1 METFKYGDVEL
12 EYLKK
17 RDKKLAL
24 LIEQIGMI
32 ERKVTPDL
40 FTALISSV
48 VSQQISTKAA
58 ATVWNRM
65 NQRFG
70 EITPQVI
77 ANSTVEEIQQCGL
90 STRKANYIK
99 GIGDAVINEELQLAD
114 FPNLTDQEVIEQLSS
129 LHGIGVWTAEMLL
142 IFSMQRSDI
151 VSWGDLGIRRGI
163 MRLYGLEDLTKEQFN
178 KYKKRYS
185 PYGSV
190 ASLYIWELGNNK

>member
-1 METFKYGDVEL
+1 METFKYDDVEL

-17 RDKKLAL
+17 KDKKLAL
-24 LIEQIGMI
+24 LIEQVGMI

-58 ATVWNRM
+58 ATVWSRI

-70 EITPQVI
+70 AITPQVI
-77 ANSTVEEIQQCGL
+77 ANATVEEIQQCGL

-99 GIGDAVINEELQLAD
+99 GIGDAVINGKLQLAD
-114 FPNLTDQEVIEQLSS
+114 FPKLTDQEVIEQLSS
-129 LHGIGVWTAEMLL
+129 LNGIGVWTAEMLL
-142 IFSMQRSDI
+142 IFSLQRSDI